1 MLQEKERAV
10 LRALGGR
17 KEAAELEGDLVFHL
31 DFKRFDLIKA
41 RFSFSH
47 SFIHVIIRFYR

>member
-1 MLQEKERAV
+1 M
-10 LRALGGR
+10 LRALSGR

-41 RFSFSH
+41 RYLFIH
-47 SFIHVIIRFYR
+47 SFVHVFIRFYR